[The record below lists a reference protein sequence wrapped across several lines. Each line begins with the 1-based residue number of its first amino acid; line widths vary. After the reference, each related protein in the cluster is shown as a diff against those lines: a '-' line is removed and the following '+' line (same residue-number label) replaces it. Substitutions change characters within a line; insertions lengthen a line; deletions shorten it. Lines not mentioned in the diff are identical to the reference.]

1 MEQAVKEDVI
11 PKVKKLIK
19 APSCCAEA
27 RAAGTTWLESIGT
40 EKEAEATKALIAELE
55 MDIIPIDGLIA
66 FAGSEAG
73 AKVFGEEKAKEI
85 EAHAKGNWATDQP
98 VAFEL
103 KSAEVKDG
111 GSVWLSIS

>member
-11 PKVKKLIK
+11 QKVKKLIK

-55 MDIIPIDGLIA
+55 MDIIPIDVLIA
-66 FAGSEAG
+66 FAGSEA
-73 AKVFGEEKAKEI
+73 EKI
-85 EAHAKGNWATDQP
+85 R
-98 VAFEL
+98 L
-103 KSAEVKDG
+103 KMQRVTTP
-111 GSVWLSIS
+111 ISLDVI